1 MDTIIENIKYRFKNA
16 GIVEQLIYINI
27 SLFILT
33 LLATVFS
40 SWFESNNNI
49 IVEWFSLHPN
59 IDTFLTKPWTIVT
72 YGFIHGGFLH
82 LFFNLMILFYI
93 GNLFLEYFSPK
104 QLIYFYVLGS
114 LFGGILFLTSFNFI
128 PLFKHNTSPLVG
140 ASAGVLAIFI
150 GIATHLPNY
159 QLKIRFIGYVH
170 LWKVALVF
178 ILLDLVQLSG
188 SNAGGH
194 FAHLGGALF
203 GYLYVSSLPNKE
215 VSFLSKIAA
224 LFKKEE
230 RKSTLKTVHNSGK
243 KPLKTGNLSK
253 NENQKK
259 VDVILDKIGKSGYD
273 TLTKEEKDFLFK
285 QGKN

>member
-230 RKSTLKTVHNSGK
+230 KKAPLKTVHNSGK